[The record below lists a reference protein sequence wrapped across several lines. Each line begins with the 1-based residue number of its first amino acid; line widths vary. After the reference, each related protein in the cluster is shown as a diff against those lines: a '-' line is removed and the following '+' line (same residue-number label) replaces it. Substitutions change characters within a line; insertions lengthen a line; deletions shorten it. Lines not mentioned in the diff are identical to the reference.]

1 VIFQLKRTRL
11 AAVALLAL
19 VLPGLTQAADARP
32 PRPGSDIIG
41 GDPAAPGEFPFM
53 AAILDKR
60 ISGTDFDRQF
70 CGGSLI
76 AAEWVLTAAH
86 CAEGASAGQLAVA
99 VGRTLLS
106 SNEGQR
112 RDVSAVIIHPDYN
125 EPIGL
130 AHDAALLR
138 LATPVTGITPI
149 GLAGLADD
157 RFEVPPQ
164 WLTVIGWGTVSTR
177 KPAYPNELRK
187 VDVPAVDDATCRG
200 AYGPSLDAATMVCA
214 GAPNIDSC
222 YGDSGGPLFATEAG
236 SRIQV
241 GIVSWG
247 KGCAKKRFPGVYS
260 EVNNPDIRNW
270 IRNTSGV

>member
-1 VIFQLKRTRL
+1 M
-11 AAVALLAL
+11 LAL
-19 VLPGLTQAADARP
+19 ALPGLTQAADARP

-41 GDPAAPGEFPFM
+41 GGPAVPGEFPFM
-53 AAILDKR
+53 VAILDKR
-60 ISGTDFDRQF
+60 VGGSDFDRQF

-76 AAEWVLTAAH
+76 AADWVLTAAH
-86 CAEGASAGQLAVA
+86 CAEGATAGQLAVA
-99 VGRTLLS
+99 VGKTLLS

-112 RDVSAVIIHPDYN
+112 RDVTAVVMHPGYN
-125 EPIGL
+125 QPVGL

-138 LATPVTGITPI
+138 LAAPVTGIAPI
-149 GLAGLADD
+149 RLSGPADD
-157 RFEVPPQ
+157 RFEAAGR

-177 KPAYPNELRK
+177 KQAYPDELRK
-187 VDVPAVDDATCRG
+187 VDVPAVDDATCRS
-200 AYGPSLDAATMVCA
+200 AYGSSLDAATMVCA

-236 SRIQV
+236 SRVQV

-247 KGCAKKRFPGVYS
+247 QGCAKKRFPGVYS
-260 EVNNPDIRNW
+260 EVNSPAIRDW